1 MIYKKYR
8 RSMWAGLFV
17 FFISLI
23 PLILFYLVRH
33 VWLGL
38 PYDEIMDTIFVI
50 VGTVEFTALILVV
63 VGFVF
68 ARLTKPHD
76 QGNAELDYSRIK
88 ELVPQFDV
96 WFFKRVMLF
105 NTDGAYIGRSTME
118 ITGIRTFLIS
128 LLSNINFLTPLNYH
142 FHDHAGRHLVSF
154 KRRGWRSAVVDI
166 FDGDGRM
173 IGYLT
178 FDELKTLLRFRGYAY
193 VGDPDEVGA
202 DGLDKYRVNS
212 ELMFDD
218 TDGSGLIDLSSFRN
232 DVKYHY
238 IFRDFQ
244 IRVAKLSAPVAED
257 AGKVG
262 LAVVLMLYYLRWS

>member
-1 MIYKKYR
+1 MIYKKYQ
-8 RSMWAGLFV
+8 RSMWAGILV

-23 PLILFYLVRH
+23 PLVLFYLVRH
-33 VWLGL
+33 VWLGM

-50 VGTVEFTALILVV
+50 VGTVEFTALILAL

-76 QGNAELDYSRIK
+76 QGNAELDYERLR
-88 ELVPQFDV
+88 EVVPQFDV

-128 LLSNINFLTPLNYH
+128 LLSNLNFLTPLNYH
-142 FHDHAGRHLVSF
+142 FHDHDGRRLITF

-166 FDGDGRM
+166 WDGEERQ
-173 IGYLT
+173 IGYVT

-193 VGDPDEVGA
+193 VGDPNIDDSE
-202 DGLDKYRVNS
+202 LEKYRVIS
-212 ELMFDD
+212 EILFDD
-218 TDGSGLIDLSSFRN
+218 TDSNGLIDLSSFRN

-244 IRVAKLSAPVAED
+244 VRVAKLSAPVAED

-262 LAVVLMLYYLRWS
+262 LAVVVMLYYFRWN

>member
-1 MIYKKYR
+1 MIYRKYR
-8 RSMWAGLFV
+8 RSMWAGLYV

-23 PLILFYLVRH
+23 PVVLIYVVRH

-38 PYDEIMDTIFVI
+38 PYDDVMDAIFI
-50 VGTVEFTALILVV
+50 TVGTIEFTALILAV

-76 QGNAELDYSRIK
+76 QGNAELDYDGMK
-88 ELVPQFDV
+88 AVVPQFDV
-96 WFFKRVMLF
+96 WFFKRIMLF

-118 ITGIRTFLIS
+118 ITGVRTFFIS
-128 LLSNINFLTPLNYH
+128 LLSNVNLLTPLNYH
-142 FHDHAGRHLVSF
+142 FHDHTGRHLITF

-166 FDGDGRM
+166 WDADGVKLGHV
-173 IGYLT
+173 T

-193 VGDPDEVGA
+193 VGDAEDETEME
-202 DGLDKYRVNS
+202 KYRVSS
-212 ELMFDD
+212 ELFFDD
-218 TDGSGLIDLSSFRN
+218 TDGRGLIDLSSFRN

-244 IRVAKLSAPVAED
+244 VRVARFEYPLSED
-257 AGKVG
+257 KGKVG
-262 LAVVLMLYYLRWS
+262 LAIVLMLYYLRWS